1 MKRYILLAAMTAVL
15 GAQASATLT
24 LLTDRSQL
32 TPTADLGISQF
43 GAELATVPN
52 GSVGLTTGDVFQ
64 VGITAPGDMQRL
76 NQDTSWGGNFAP
88 NEPLLFTN
96 NLSGPVTL
104 NLAKSAFAIGMDVER
119 NQILQY
125 HVHVEAFD
133 GLGVSLGSFDSAS
146 VYDDTIFV
154 GVRNTDNTILSVTYE
169 IVPDADTSPTDFA
182 FNHVS
187 IECCP
192 AVPEP
197 ASMVVLGGASLLA
210 LRRRRKV

>member
-43 GAELATVPN
+43 GAEFATVPN

-64 VGITAPGDMQRL
+64 VAINAPGDMERL
-76 NQDTSWGGNFAP
+76 NQDTSWGGTFASG
-88 NEPLLFTN
+88 EPLLFTN
-96 NLSGPVTL
+96 GFSGPVTL
-104 NLAKSAFAIGMDVER
+104 NLAKSAFAIGMDIER
-119 NQILQY
+119 NYIDSY
-125 HVHVEAFD
+125 HVHVEAWD
-133 GLGVSLGSFDSAS
+133 GLGLSLGSFDTGT
-146 VYDDTIFV
+146 VYDDHLFV
-154 GVRNTDNTILSVTYE
+154 GVRNTDNTILAVTYE
-169 IVPDADTSPTDFA
+169 IVGEGDTDPTDFA

-210 LRRRRKV
+210 LRRRRKA